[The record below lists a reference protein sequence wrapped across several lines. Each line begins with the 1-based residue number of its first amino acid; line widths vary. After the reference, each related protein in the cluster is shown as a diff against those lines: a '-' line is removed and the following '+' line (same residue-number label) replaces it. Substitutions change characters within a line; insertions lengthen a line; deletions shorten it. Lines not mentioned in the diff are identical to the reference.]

1 MNRLHMNSNFVDV
14 EIYSLLGQSVDISPS
29 SIHQKLKPP
38 GSPLVSSSRVL
49 LSGYHR
55 GAKHYSSQRTNTLLT
70 GSCNKLIFSRKLNNT
85 AVHFGKTAAISDN
98 LRKCPSSF
106 STKPEESN
114 STVPEGAEDTDNL
127 TGGSRREDATKNVIG
142 HIPGTFHMVY
152 TCKVCKTRSAKQ
164 FSKQAYYNG
173 VVLVRC
179 PGCQN
184 LHLVADNLG
193 WFGKG
198 KM

>member
-1 MNRLHMNSNFVDV
+1 MLC
-14 EIYSLLGQSVDISPS
+14 DISPS
-29 SIHQKLKPP
+29 SIHQKWKPP
-38 GSPLVSSSRVL
+38 SSPLVSSSRVQ
-49 LSGYHR
+49 LSGYNR

-70 GSCNKLIFSRKLNNT
+70 GSCNKLIFSRRLNNT

-98 LRKCPSSF
+98 LRKRSSSF
-106 STKPEESN
+106 STKSETKSEPN
-114 STVPEGAEDTDNL
+114 SIVPEGAEDTDDL
-127 TGGSRREDATKNVIG
+127 TSGSRREDATRNVIG

-152 TCKVCKTRSAKQ
+152 TCKVCKTCSAKQ
-164 FSKQAYYNG
+164 FSKQAYHNG
-173 VVLVRC
+173 VVLVQC

-184 LHLVADNLG
+184 LHLIADNLG

>member
-1 MNRLHMNSNFVDV
+1 MST
-14 EIYSLLGQSVDISPS
+14 
-29 SIHQKLKPP
+29 
-38 GSPLVSSSRVL
+38 SRVL
-49 LSGYHR
+49 LSPSSGNHQ
-55 GAKHYSSQRTNTLLT
+55 GAACYNSLRTNNLLT
-70 GSCNKLIFSRKLNNT
+70 GSCNKLCRYLRDT
-85 AVHFGKTAAISDN
+85 AVHLAKTAAISNDH
-98 LRKCPSSF
+98 LRKFSSSF
-106 STKPEESN
+106 ATKSEIKFESN
-114 STVPEGAEDTDNL
+114 STVPEEAEDAADPSVDSGRKDVTRN
-127 TGGSRREDATKNVIG
+127 AIG
-142 HIPGTFHMVY
+142 HIPGTLHMVY

-184 LHLVADNLG
+184 LHLIADNLG

>member
-1 MNRLHMNSNFVDV
+1 MYLCD
-14 EIYSLLGQSVDISPS
+14 
-29 SIHQKLKPP
+29 
-38 GSPLVSSSRVL
+38 
-49 LSGYHR
+49 
-55 GAKHYSSQRTNTLLT
+55 
-70 GSCNKLIFSRKLNNT
+70 T
-85 AVHFGKTAAISDN
+85 AVHLAKTAAISDN
-98 LRKCPSSF
+98 LKTFSSF
-106 STKPEESN
+106 AAKSEIKSESN
-114 STVPEGAEDTDNL
+114 STVPEEAEHTDDPTVDSRHKDDTTN
-127 TGGSRREDATKNVIG
+127 AIG

-164 FSKQAYYNG
+164 FSKQAYYSG
-173 VVLVRC
+173 VVLVQC

>member
-1 MNRLHMNSNFVDV
+1 M
-14 EIYSLLGQSVDISPS
+14 
-29 SIHQKLKPP
+29 
-38 GSPLVSSSRVL
+38 SSSKVL

-55 GAKHYSSQRTNTLLT
+55 GAEHYSNQRTNTPLT
-70 GSCNKLIFSRKLNNT
+70 GSCRKLNNT
-85 AVHFGKTAAISDN
+85 AVHFAKTAAISDN
-98 LRKCPSSF
+98 LISSSF
-106 STKPEESN
+106 STKSETKSESN
-114 STVPEGAEDTDNL
+114 STVPEDTDDL
-127 TGGSRREDATKNVIG
+127 TVDSRREDVTTNAIG

-164 FSKQAYYNG
+164 FSKQAYHNG

-184 LHLVADNLG
+184 LHLIADNLG

-198 KM
+198 KT